1 MLVEKITSKQNPL
14 IRRLRRVRA
23 GNETHHVFVEGVRLV
38 EDALQAG
45 VHFES
50 VAFTPALETTERGAR
65 LLDNLAHI
73 PCRGAFI
80 TQQILAAIADTE
92 SPQGVV
98 AVVSRPHRDLEEVF
112 DGPRQLLVIAD
123 GLQDPG
129 NLGSIVRTA
138 EAAGASG
145 LITTR
150 QTVDP
155 FNVKA
160 LRASMGSAFR
170 LPIAAHVK
178 RDNLLRVCKERGVK
192 LIATRPQT
200 RPLLEDAARL
210 HTVLTYTEADLTA
223 ALAFVLGREATGI
236 SEDLAA
242 QAEEFLHVPM
252 AEGVESLNVAAAATV
267 LLYEAAR
274 QRGFTFNNPVNQ
286 PVRDDERQKE
296 GGSVV

>member
-14 IRRLRRVRA
+14 IKRLRRVRA
-23 GNETHHVFVEGVRLV
+23 GDESHLVFIEGVRLV
-38 EDALQAG
+38 EDALRAG

-50 VAFTPALETTERGAR
+50 VTFTPALETTERGAR
-65 LLDNLAHI
+65 LLDELMRV
-73 PCRGAFI
+73 PCRGAFV
-80 TQQILAAIADTE
+80 TQQVLGAIADTE

-98 AVVSRPHRDLEEVF
+98 AVVSRPVSDLVEVF
-112 DGPRQLLVIAD
+112 AVASPLVVIAD

-145 LITTR
+145 VVTTR

-155 FNVKA
+155 FNLKA

-170 LPIAAHVK
+170 LPVVAHVK
-178 RDNLLRVCKERGVK
+178 PPELLALCKERGVRV
-192 LIATRPQT
+192 IATRPQT
-200 RPLLEDAARL
+200 TPLLEDAARL
-210 HTVLTYTEADLTA
+210 HKVVTYTDADLTG
-223 ALAFVLGREATGI
+223 ALALALGREASGV
-236 SEDLAA
+236 SEALSSEAS
-242 QAEEFLHVPM
+242 EFVHIPM

-274 QRGFTFNNPVNQ
+274 QRGFRFDG
-286 PVRDDERQKE
+286 R
-296 GGSVV
+296 GSGS